1 MYIPMTGDE
10 ICDHNLRGCALY
22 KILCNCVSVSVVL
35 VFHIIKI
42 AHWTESIHDFYNR
55 LNIKG
60 SPNGNVYFTRRN
72 VKSEWL
78 IY

>member
-1 MYIPMTGDE
+1 MTGDE

-42 AHWTESIHDFYNR
+42 AH
-55 LNIKG
+55 
-60 SPNGNVYFTRRN
+60 
-72 VKSEWL
+72 
-78 IY
+78 